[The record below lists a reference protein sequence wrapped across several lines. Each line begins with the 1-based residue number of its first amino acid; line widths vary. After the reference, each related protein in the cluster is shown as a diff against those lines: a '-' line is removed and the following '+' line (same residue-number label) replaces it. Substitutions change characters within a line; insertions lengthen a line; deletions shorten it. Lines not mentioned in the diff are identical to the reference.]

1 MLDDINYMKKYAIQ
15 PMAIVVLAAA
25 CFLTSCAAQNSTA
38 RTSSLGA
45 RFVAPNSSAKY
56 DDPPTAE
63 DYWLPPG
70 RAEGQP
76 YYRPR

>member
-1 MLDDINYMKKYAIQ
+1 MNKYAIQ
-15 PMAIVVLAAA
+15 LMAIVVLGAA
-25 CFLTSCAAQNSTA
+25 CFLTSCAAHNSTA
-38 RTSSLGA
+38 RTSSVSA
-45 RFVAPNSSAKY
+45 RFVAPNSSVKY
-56 DDPPTAE
+56 DDPPTTE